1 VIFDTAVF
9 LSALPTLAVGLWTT
23 VWLSIAAIVVG
34 SAIGTIACIGRLLGR
49 GALNALATAYVNL
62 FRGLPETVL
71 IFWIYACGPLIF
83 DIRLSDISS
92 AILALSLVAGAYLGE
107 IFRAG
112 VLAVPRGQR
121 DAAEALGLTL
131 LASVRFVIAPQ
142 AFRIMLP
149 AFFSLVTIVIKNSS
163 IVSAIGV
170 AELFYRASI
179 LAGDNFKYF
188 EVFSSVGALYFALI
202 FPLSLASRKLE
213 LRLRLRLR
221 LRLSQT

>member
-1 VIFDTAVF
+1 VTFDVAAF
-9 LSALPTLAVGLWTT
+9 LNSLPVLAAGLWTT
-23 VWLSIAAIVVG
+23 IWLSFAAIAVG
-34 SAIGTIACIGRLLGR
+34 SAVGVLVCIGRLIGR
-49 GALNALATAYVNL
+49 GALNALVTTYVNL

-71 IFWIYACGPLIF
+71 IFWIYACGPLVF
-83 DIRLSDISS
+83 DIRLSDMSS

-112 VLAVPRGQR
+112 VLAVSRGQV
-121 DAAEALGLTL
+121 DAARALGLTL
-131 LASVRFVIAPQ
+131 VTSVRHIIAPQ

-170 AELFYRASI
+170 AELFYRANI

-188 EVFSSVGALYFALI
+188 EVFTSVGVMYFLII
-202 FPLSLASRKLE
+202 FPLSLASQKLE
-213 LRLRLRLR
+213 MRLKRDRI
-221 LRLSQT
+221 

>member
-1 VIFDTAVF
+1 MIFDTAAF
-9 LSALPTLAVGLWTT
+9 LSALPALASGLWTT
-23 VWLSIAAIVVG
+23 VWLSISAIAVG
-34 SAIGTIACIGRLLGR
+34 SAIGIVACIGRLIGR
-49 GALNALATAYVNL
+49 GALNALATTYVNL

-71 IFWIYACGPLIF
+71 IFWIYACGPLVF
-83 DIRLSDISS
+83 DIRLSDTSS

-112 VLAVPRGQR
+112 VLAVPSGQR
-121 DAAEALGLTL
+121 DAADALGLTL
-131 LASVRFVIAPQ
+131 IASVRFVIAPQ

-163 IVSAIGV
+163 IVSAISV
-170 AELFYRASI
+170 AELFYRANI

-188 EVFSSVGALYFALI
+188 EIFTSVGVIYFVLI

-213 LRLRLRLR
+213 QRLKFG
-221 LRLSQT
+221 QG